1 MLKLF
6 TLVALTA
13 VSTTSI
19 AAQAPDPA
27 TRGAAV
33 EQTGK
38 PTTAEGAGG
47 QPQATTRQAA
57 IEQEQAAKMK
67 NLHPYAGNKAER
79 IFRRELTR
87 FWRAARFGGIP
98 SSTARIA
105 AEASRLAWATPAM

>member
-19 AAQAPDPA
+19 AAQAPEPA

-67 NLHPYAGNKAER
+67 TLHPYAGNKAER
-79 IFRRELTR
+79 IFP
-87 FWRAARFGGIP
+87 G
-98 SSTARIA
+98 S
-105 AEASRLAWATPAM
+105 